1 MTFHVTIERGS
12 HDTAV
17 APGFEPLFEEPGIDV
32 SYLADDRGPGLEPGD
47 LRGVDAYVSYS
58 YELTAASLDGVD
70 TLRIVTRSGA
80 GYDNLDVDALTEHGV
95 LAAHAPQGP
104 TASVGQAA
112 AGMIISCAHN
122 FPRHEY
128 VLRRGDWRGNRSDYG
143 FELQNAVLGF
153 IGMGQIG
160 QEVLENL
167 GPFREKGLET
177 RVYDPYLDEERADE
191 LGVSKVDKET
201 LLETADVVT
210 IHVPLTEETRHM
222 LDESD
227 FRRMKESSY
236 LVNTSRGGIYPDEDL
251 ARAIREDWIAGAAID
266 VFEDEP
272 PGEDNPLLDIEDIHL
287 TPHVSGPTTDAVRRM
302 RSLSAETIV
311 NLKRGDY
318 PINVLNPG
326 VYESEYGEVLP
337 EENRSPAFRT

>member
-17 APGFEPLFEEPGIDV
+17 APGFEPLFEEPGIDI

-128 VLRRGDWRGNRSDYG
+128 VLRRGDWRGDRSARRASKHG
-143 FELQNAVLGF
+143 CT
-153 IGMGQIG
+153 I
-160 QEVLENL
+160 
-167 GPFREKGLET
+167 PTST
-177 RVYDPYLDEERADE
+177 R
-191 LGVSKVDKET
+191 
-201 LLETADVVT
+201 
-210 IHVPLTEETRHM
+210 
-222 LDESD
+222 
-227 FRRMKESSY
+227 
-236 LVNTSRGGIYPDEDL
+236 
-251 ARAIREDWIAGAAID
+251 
-266 VFEDEP
+266 
-272 PGEDNPLLDIEDIHL
+272 
-287 TPHVSGPTTDAVRRM
+287 SGPTNSASRRST
-302 RSLSAETIV
+302 RRRCWRPLTS
-311 NLKRGDY
+311 
-318 PINVLNPG
+318 
-326 VYESEYGEVLP
+326 
-337 EENRSPAFRT
+337 SPSTCP